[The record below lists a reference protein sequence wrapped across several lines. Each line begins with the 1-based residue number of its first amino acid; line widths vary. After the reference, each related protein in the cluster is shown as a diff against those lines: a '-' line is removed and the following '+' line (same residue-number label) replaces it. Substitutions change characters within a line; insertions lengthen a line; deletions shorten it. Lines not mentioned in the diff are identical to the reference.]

1 MVKTL
6 NYYNITSVNV
16 SVRRLGGAFG
26 AKISK
31 ATQIACAAAIA
42 AHATNRPVRI
52 VLDLET
58 NMKMIGKRLP
68 YLAQYEVSC

>member
-1 MVKTL
+1 L
-6 NYYNITSVNV
+6 YFCSINV
-16 SVRRLGGAFG
+16 SVRRLGGAYG

-31 ATQIACAAAIA
+31 ASHVAAACAVAAEV
-42 AHATNRPVRI
+42 TGKPVRV

-68 YLAQYEVSC
+68 YLAKYEVSS